1 VASENTDQ
9 QCEIGVVG
17 LGVMGRNILLNMAD
31 HGFAVS
37 GYDNNVEQVAI
48 LDAQSHSNIQAT
60 NNLKKFIESI
70 RKPRAIML
78 LVPAGEVVD
87 LIINELLPYLEP
99 NDIIIDAGN
108 SFFKDTQKR
117 ALFLNSKNINFLGVG
132 VSGGE
137 SGARHGPSIMPGGP
151 KEAYERVRPIFEAI
165 AAKVNQAP
173 CVAYLG
179 PNPSGHYVKMVHN
192 GIEYG
197 LMQLIAETYDL
208 MRRGLKFN
216 NEQLQTVYSDW
227 NKGELNSYLLEITS
241 QIFTKKDHSKDDYLI
256 DVILDV
262 ARQKGTGLWTTQ
274 SAMELQVPIPTIDA
288 AVSMRDLSGYKSQR
302 QELHDIYPR
311 LISHYQG
318 DEAQF
323 LIDLKYALYLS
334 MIIVFAQGMSL
345 LQKASQTYGYDL
357 NLESVTKIWR
367 GGCIIR
373 AALLEEIKKAFQDN
387 PNLKSIL
394 TDLKFSELINRHQA
408 NFRHLIGIA
417 SELGIA
423 VPGMMASLSYFD
435 ALRSAWLP
443 TSLIQAQRDYFG
455 SHTYERVDE
464 SGSHHTQWEEK

>member
-1 VASENTDQ
+1 MASENKNQ
-9 QCEIGVVG
+9 QSELGVVG

-31 HGFAVS
+31 HGCVVS
-37 GYDNNVEQVAI
+37 GYDNNTEQVAI
-48 LDAQSHSNIQAT
+48 LEAQSHRNIQAT
-60 NNLKKFIESI
+60 NNLKQFIHSI

-78 LVPAGEVVD
+78 LVPAGQIVD
-87 LIINELLPYLEP
+87 LIIKDFLPYLEP
-99 NDIIIDAGN
+99 NDILIDAGN
-108 SFFKDTQKR
+108 SFFKDTQNR
-117 ALFLNSKNINFLGVG
+117 AEFLSTRNINFLGVG
-132 VSGGE
+132 ISGGE

-165 AAKVNQAP
+165 AARAGQEP

-216 NEQLQTVYSDW
+216 NEQLHKIYSDW
-227 NKGELNSYLLEITS
+227 NNGVLNSYLLEITS
-241 QIFTKKDHSKDDYLI
+241 RIFTKKENEEEYYI
-256 DVILDV
+256 NVISDV

-288 AVSMRDLSGYKSQR
+288 AVSMRDLSVYKAER
-302 QELHDIYPR
+302 QELHGIYPR

-318 DEAQF
+318 DETLF
-323 LIDLKYALYLS
+323 LVDLKFALYLA

-345 LQKASQTYGYDL
+345 LQKASQSYNYDL
-357 NLESVTKIWR
+357 NLETVTKIWR

-373 AALLEEIKKAFQDN
+373 AALLEDIKKAFQEH
-387 PNLKSIL
+387 PNAESIL
-394 TDLKFSELINRHQA
+394 TNPKVSEIINKHQA
-408 NFRHLIGIA
+408 SFRRVVYVA
-417 SELGIA
+417 SELGISI
-423 VPGMMASLSYFD
+423 PGMMASLSYFD
-435 ALRSAWLP
+435 GFRSAWLP

-455 SHTYERVDE
+455 AHTYERVDKP
-464 SGSHHTQWEEK
+464 GTYHTQWDEK

>member
-1 VASENTDQ
+1 MASENTNHQ
-9 QCEIGVVG
+9 SEIGVVG

-31 HGFAVS
+31 HGFMVS
-37 GYDNNVEQVAI
+37 GYDNNDNQVAI
-48 LDAQSHSNIQAT
+48 LNAQAHNNINAT
-60 NNLKKFIESI
+60 NDLKKFIESI
-70 RKPRAIML
+70 RKPRAIL
-78 LVPAGEVVD
+78 FLVPAGEVVD
-87 LIINELLPYLEP
+87 LIIKELLPYLDP
-99 NDIIIDAGN
+99 NDILIDAGN
-108 SFFKDTQKR
+108 SFFKDTLLR
-117 ALFLNSKNINFLGVG
+117 AEFLRTKNIHFLGVG

-137 SGARHGPSIMPGGP
+137 FGARHGPSIMPGGP

-165 AAKVNQAP
+165 AAKVNQEP
-173 CVAYLG
+173 CVTYLG

-216 NEQLQTVYSDW
+216 NEQLHKIYNDW
-227 NKGELNSYLLEITS
+227 NKSELNSYLLEITS
-241 QIFTKKDHSKDDYLI
+241 RIFTKKENLDDYFI
-256 DVILDV
+256 DVISDV

-288 AVSMRDLSGYKSQR
+288 AVSMRDLSVYKSER

-323 LIDLKYALYLS
+323 LVDLKFGLYLA
-334 MIIVFAQGMSL
+334 MIMVFAQGMSL

-357 NLESVTKIWR
+357 NLASVTKIWR

-394 TDLKFSELINRHQA
+394 TDPTFSEIINRHQA
-408 NFRHLIGIA
+408 SFRRVIGVA

-423 VPGMMASLSYFD
+423 TSAMMASLSYFD
-435 ALRSAWLP
+435 AFRSAWLP

-455 SHTYERVDE
+455 SHTYERVDK
-464 SGSHHTQWEEK
+464 SGSYHTQWEEE